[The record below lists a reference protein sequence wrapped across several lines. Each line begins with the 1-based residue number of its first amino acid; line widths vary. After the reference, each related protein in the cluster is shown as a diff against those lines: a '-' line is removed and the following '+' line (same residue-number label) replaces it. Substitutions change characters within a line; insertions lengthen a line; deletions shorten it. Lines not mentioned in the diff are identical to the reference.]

1 MDSLKITKRNVTI
14 FTVFVLIYGWVGVF
28 IDKIT
33 DQTHYENIGTLS
45 NNGTLI
51 GVGIFLASP
60 LILVFILRT
69 FCGDGWKDA
78 GYKPNFRKN
87 RKWYLFSYLIYP
99 TVTVFMLILG
109 YLTKTMVFN
118 PISISVYLTMLIGQL
133 FIQIIKNFFEESVW
147 RGYLTSKLMK
157 FSWSDWKLYVVSA
170 LICNFWHLPYY
181 LVFLSKEEIEA
192 TIPVGRLCFVIVA
205 TICILCWNV
214 MYVEI
219 YRAANSI
226 WPLVIMHAI
235 KDAVINPLLLFNII
249 YVIPK
254 WAFIFSLSVGI
265 IPTVIYL
272 CIGLYLRG
280 VRMKKES

>member
-1 MDSLKITKRNVTI
+1 
-14 FTVFVLIYGWVGVF
+14 
-28 IDKIT
+28 
-33 DQTHYENIGTLS
+33 
-45 NNGTLI
+45 
-51 GVGIFLASP
+51 
-60 LILVFILRT
+60 
-69 FCGDGWKDA
+69 
-78 GYKPNFRKN
+78 
-87 RKWYLFSYLIYP
+87 
-99 TVTVFMLILG
+99 ML
-109 YLTKTMVFN
+109 
-118 PISISVYLTMLIGQL
+118 
-133 FIQIIKNFFEESVW
+133 
-147 RGYLTSKLMK
+147 
-157 FSWSDWKLYVVSA
+157 
-170 LICNFWHLPYY
+170 HL
-181 LVFLSKEEIEA
+181 FLSKEEIEA

-272 CIGLYLRG
+272 CIGLYLREM
-280 VRMKKES
+280 RMKKIKK

>member
-87 RKWYLFSYLIYP
+87 RKWYLFSCLIYP

-133 FIQIIKNFFEESVW
+133 FIQIIKNFW
-147 RGYLTSKLMK
+147 LKT
-157 FSWSDWKLYVVSA
+157 
-170 LICNFWHLPYY
+170 
-181 LVFLSKEEIEA
+181 
-192 TIPVGRLCFVIVA
+192 
-205 TICILCWNV
+205 
-214 MYVEI
+214 
-219 YRAANSI
+219 
-226 WPLVIMHAI
+226 
-235 KDAVINPLLLFNII
+235 
-249 YVIPK
+249 
-254 WAFIFSLSVGI
+254 
-265 IPTVIYL
+265 
-272 CIGLYLRG
+272 
-280 VRMKKES
+280 

>member
-33 DQTHYENIGTLS
+33 NQAHYENMGTLS
-45 NNGTLI
+45 NDGTL
-51 GVGIFLASP
+51 GMGIFISSP

-69 FCGDGWKDA
+69 FCGDGWKDT

-87 RKWYLFSYLIYP
+87 RKWYLLSCLIYP

-118 PISISVYLTMLIGQL
+118 PISISVYLAMLIGQL
-133 FIQIIKNFFEESVW
+133 FIQIIKNFFEESLW

-170 LICNFWHLPYY
+170 LICNFWHVPYY
-181 LVFLSKEEIEA
+181 LVFLSKEEIISE
-192 TIPVGRLCFVIVA
+192 RSKKS
-205 TICILCWNV
+205 
-214 MYVEI
+214 
-219 YRAANSI
+219 YRARDSARKFPLKPAFSKTRSI
-226 WPLVIMHAI
+226 LSPYPFDFIHEP
-235 KDAVINPLLLFNII
+235 KLF
-249 YVIPK
+249 
-254 WAFIFSLSVGI
+254 FIFFLIFLISSDFNMLYI
-265 IPTVIYL
+265 IFFFPCFSKFTPFFF
-272 CIGLYLRG
+272 
-280 VRMKKES
+280 